1 MEGFEP
7 TLTCLMVGLKRDS
20 QHISGN
26 ERTMNLTSIKNSL
39 VLASVGF
46 SMVVLSG
53 CGGGEK
59 EGAAVSKPSVPN
71 SVREK
76 INEGKAEV
84 KEKAGEVKDAVKE
97 KAAEVKEKAGE
108 VKAEIKE
115 KAAEVKDA
123 VKEKAAEVKAEV
135 KDAVKKVGEE
145 VKKADAPK

>member
-1 MEGFEP
+1 
-7 TLTCLMVGLKRDS
+7 MVGLKHD
-20 QHISGN
+20 ITDDIPGN

-39 VLASVGF
+39 ALASVGV
-46 SMVVLSG
+46 SLVLTG

-97 KAAEVKEKAGE
+97 KAAEVKTEAKEKAAE

-115 KAAEVKDA
+115 KAAEVK
-123 VKEKAAEVKAEV
+123 AEVKAEA
-135 KDAVKKVGEE
+135 KEAVKKAGEE
-145 VKKADAPK
+145 VKKAEAPK

>member
-1 MEGFEP
+1 
-7 TLTCLMVGLKRDS
+7 
-20 QHISGN
+20 
-26 ERTMNLTSIKNSL
+26 MNLTSIKNSF
-39 VLASVGF
+39 VLASVGV

-76 INEGKAEV
+76 INEGK
-84 KEKAGEVKDAVKE
+84 
-97 KAAEVKEKAGE
+97 AEVKEKAGE